1 MCRIVLTPF
10 LYSSEQL
17 YLTCSFS
24 TDDQQDFAVKL
35 QVTTIIKFDT
45 HEQTSIACIWITFPL
60 INIKAYAYTYIAAN

>member
-45 HEQTSIACIWITFPL
+45 HEQTSIACI
-60 INIKAYAYTYIAAN
+60 